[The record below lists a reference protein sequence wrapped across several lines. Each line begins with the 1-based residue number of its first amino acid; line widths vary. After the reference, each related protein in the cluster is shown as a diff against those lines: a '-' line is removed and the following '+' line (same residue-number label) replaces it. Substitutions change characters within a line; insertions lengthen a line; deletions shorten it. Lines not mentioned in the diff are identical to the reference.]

1 MKRFSGTL
9 ILLAAGLSVGCV
21 ERYITV
27 KSRPAGA
34 VVWLNGEEVG
44 TTPVT
49 TGFTWYGVYEVVL
62 RKEGYQAVRTVHQTA
77 RPIYQ
82 WPVLDLFF
90 EGLWPGTLVDR
101 HEWQFQLQEFG
112 PVDPNGLIERAT
124 ELREKSQRY

>member
-1 MKRFSGTL
+1 MKVLSGIL
-9 ILLAAGLSVGCV
+9 ALLLAVMSLGCV
-21 ERYITV
+21 ERFITI

-44 TTPVT
+44 MTPVT

-62 RKEGYQAVRTVHQTA
+62 RKEGYQTVRTVHQTE

-101 HEWQFQLQEFG
+101 HEWDFQLQEFG

-124 ELREKSQRY
+124 RMREKSQGY